1 MEYNTATPMGS
12 TEYVYSSQTLV
23 LTVTPL
29 YTQHAYLHTI
39 TYTYTA
45 SQLHTH
51 WGYHYT
57 ITCRVVILT
66 TPLRVE

>member
-1 MEYNTATPMGS
+1 MEFNTGTPMGS

-29 YTQHAYLHTI
+29 HTQHAYIHII
-39 TYTYTA
+39 TYICTA
-45 SQLHTH
+45 TQLHTH

-57 ITCRVVILT
+57 ITRRVVIIT